1 VTRGWRK
8 LDNEELYNLYA
19 STNVI
24 RMKISRRMRWAGHV
38 TCMGQPRIAYKILAR
53 KPQGKRP
60 PGRIGYIWESNIR
73 VELKDICCYAVEWI

>member
-1 VTRGWRK
+1 MNGTYSTRED
-8 LDNEELYNLYA
+8 L
-19 STNVI
+19 
-24 RMKISRRMRWAGHV
+24 
-38 TCMGQPRIAYKILAR
+38 RIAYKILAR